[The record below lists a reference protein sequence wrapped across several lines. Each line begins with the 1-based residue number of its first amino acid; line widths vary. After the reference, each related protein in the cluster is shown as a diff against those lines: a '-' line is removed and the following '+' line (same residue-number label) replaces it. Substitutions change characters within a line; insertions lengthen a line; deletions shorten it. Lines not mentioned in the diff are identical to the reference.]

1 MAEKEGENLIEKKSY
16 STGIIVK
23 TKIKEIVKKIDEEGS
38 VNNIAEEVG
47 AELDKIVEEIL
58 KKGIERAKKNQRK
71 TLFAR
76 DL

>member
-1 MAEKEGENLIEKKSY
+1 M
-16 STGIIVK
+16 TGIIVRS
-23 TKIKEIVKKIDEEGS
+23 KIKEAVKKVDEEGS

-47 AELDKIVEEIL
+47 EALDKKVEEIL
-58 KKGIERAKKNQRK
+58 SNAIKRAKANQRK

>member
-1 MAEKEGENLIEKKSY
+1 MP
-16 STGIIVK
+16 GIIVK

-47 AELDKIVEEIL
+47 PALDEKVEEIL
-58 KKGIERAKKNQRK
+58 KQAIERAKKNQRK

>member
-1 MAEKEGENLIEKKSY
+1 MTN
-16 STGIIVK
+16 IIVK
-23 TKIKEIVKKIDEEGS
+23 SKIKEVVRQLDEEGN

-47 AELDKIVEEIL
+47 EALDKKVEEIL
-58 KKGIERAKKNQRK
+58 TEAVKRAKANQRK

>member
-1 MAEKEGENLIEKKSY
+1 M
-16 STGIIVK
+16 TGIIVR
-23 TKIKEIVKKIDEEGS
+23 TKIKEVVKKLDEEGS
-38 VNNIAEEVG
+38 VGNVSEEVG
-47 AELDKIVEEIL
+47 EELDKIVEEVL